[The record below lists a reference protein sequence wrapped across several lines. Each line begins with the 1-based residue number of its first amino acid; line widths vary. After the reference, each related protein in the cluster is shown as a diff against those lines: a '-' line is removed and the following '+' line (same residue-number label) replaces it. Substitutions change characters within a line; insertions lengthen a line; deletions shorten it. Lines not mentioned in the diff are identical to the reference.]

1 MAVIKQLRERCPF
14 ADMKTCKQALTEHGG
29 DVEAAAAALAPKAQT
44 QPAAAGEAAAPPVKV
59 SEAAVER
66 LQQLG
71 FEEARCREALLK
83 HGGDETKAEDWLLNN

>member
-1 MAVIKQLRERCPF
+1 MKNDRARRKTTNTIKRHF
-14 ADMKTCKQALTEHGG
+14 AGG
-29 DVEAAAAALAPKAQT
+29 DHLVVAQLLLVVP
-44 QPAAAGEAAAPPVKV
+44 QPRLRQEWRGTELLQPHPQPPR
-59 SEAAVER
+59 AR